1 MQYSKV
7 KTYVEKRLQG
17 LSSKLSYHNVW
28 HTMGDVLPAAITLAS
43 KVNINEEDLA
53 ILKTA
58 ILFHDLGYLQ
68 QYENNESVGAKM
80 AEEALSQYDYNS
92 EQIET
97 IKKLILSTQIPQ
109 EPSTLLE
116 KIICDADLDSLH
128 RKDFIVRGY
137 DLMAEYV
144 SFKNDIEEVDWL
156 NIQLEFIR
164 NHNYHLDVDINKR
177 NDEKLTNI
185 TMLEAKIASLNS
197 EESL

>member
-17 LSSKLSYHNVW
+17 LSSKLTYHNAW
-28 HTMGDVLPAAITLAS
+28 HTMDDVLPVAITLAS
-43 KVNINEEDLA
+43 KININEEDLA

-68 QYENNESVGAKM
+68 QYKNNEIVGANI
-80 AEEALSQYDYNS
+80 AEETLSQFDYSS
-92 EQIET
+92 EQIKT

-128 RKDFIVRGY
+128 RSDFVVRGN
-137 DLMAEYV
+137 DLMAEYIC
-144 SFKNDIEEVDWL
+144 FQNDINEFDWL
-156 NIQLEFIR
+156 NIQLQFIK
-164 NHNYHLDVDINKR
+164 NHTYHLEVDVDNRNVGKLENISLLEKR
-177 NDEKLTNI
+177 
-185 TMLEAKIASLNS
+185 IASFIS
-197 EESL
+197 KESK